1 MKRVW
6 IILLGLFCFTMINA
20 QFRSFGLVVGGG
32 YTLVDIEEAVQ
43 TYNLTDWD
51 HLGLILKA
59 SGEYELKPDLR
70 LVGEAGANR
79 LYYWEYYWS
88 DGYYSG
94 SRWRSEW
101 TYNIGLSFKKQVG
114 DALFLQ
120 AGPGVHIFA
129 DGSGTVLGVL
139 LAVGYDLNIT
149 DQIKVPIGFRVEPV
163 FGSAVP
169 TSLLIH
175 TGIRYEL

>member
-1 MKRVW
+1 MKRIW
-6 IILLGLFCFTMINA
+6 IVLLGVMCFSLTNA
-20 QFRSFGLVVGGG
+20 QFRSVGLIAGAG

-43 TYNLTDWD
+43 SYNLTEWD
-51 HLGLILKA
+51 HFGVIIKL
-59 SGEYELKPDLR
+59 SGEYEMKPDLR
-70 LVGEAGANR
+70 LVGELGSNR

-114 DALFLQ
+114 DAAYLQ
-120 AGPGVHIFA
+120 AGPGVHIFE
-129 DGSGTVLGVL
+129 DGSGTVLGLL
-139 LAVGYDLNIT
+139 LAMGYDLSIT
-149 DQIKVPIGFRVEPV
+149 DQIKVPIGVRIEPV
-163 FGSAVP
+163 FGRALP

-175 TGIRYEL
+175 TGIRYDL